1 MKIFILGNGFDLAC
15 GWKSKF
21 SDYFEHLYKK
31 TEFSKT
37 KDFSSWFGE
46 ILNDA
51 KKYLKDER
59 FFLILFSHLIEP
71 FLPHKDFHKP
81 RSEDVENFIKSDK
94 MFQIFCLIFEINNYL
109 MNNHNNTKNFKIEKI
124 NWLNIE
130 NDIKKFSSLDDKNE
144 LYLAILVSEIVK
156 SIESIMLFLKSK
168 NQHNSQAYDN
178 CEWLLNNIFQH
189 WFSKENLINLLINWI
204 DLYQDNFNVFLWNQ
218 QQGWNSA
225 VSWPNLSYGQ
235 AQKYNNL
242 FKYVDNIKDGETI
255 KIVNFNY
262 TYQYFHK
269 SIADD
274 KNQILI
280 NNLLEK
286 TKDYITYNKHL
297 KFLPISYIHGEAVGN
312 RQNDNSLPRCI
323 IGFNGNNKNINPNIQ
338 PLTKTFK
345 INHYAGDLNMD
356 MFPDKYYQLLL
367 PDLYSQE
374 HLDIIFFGHSLGEND
389 WRYFFEIFDKYN
401 INVNSN
407 ITIYFLFEESVADVN
422 QKSQNTINIL
432 ALFNRYLNRD
442 SDIWVREHDVRIK
455 YVFL

>member
-1 MKIFILGNGFDLAC
+1 MKIFVLGNGFDLAC

-21 SDYFEHLYKK
+21 SDYFEHLYKQ

-37 KDFSSWFGE
+37 NDFSLWFDT

-51 KKYLKDER
+51 KKYLKQER

-71 FLPHKDFHKP
+71 FLPHKEFVKP
-81 RSEDVENFIKSDK
+81 KNKDVENFVKSDK

-109 MNNHNNTKNFKIEKI
+109 NDNHNNEFKIRKI

-130 NDIKKFSSLDDKNE
+130 NNIKKFSSLNNKNE
-144 LYLAILVSEIVK
+144 SCLAILVSKI
-156 SIESIMLFLKSK
+156 IESVESTMLFLKSE
-168 NQHNSQAYDN
+168 NQQNSQCYDN
-178 CEWLLNNIFQH
+178 CEWLLNDIFQLY
-189 WFSKENLINLLINWI
+189 FNKEDLINLLTKWI
-204 DLYQDNFNVFLWNQ
+204 ESYQDNFAIFLYEQ
-218 QQGWNSA
+218 QYS
-225 VSWPNLSYGQ
+225 NLACNRNILPDSQ

-286 TKDYITYNKHL
+286 NENYITHNKHL
-297 KFLPISYIHGEAVGN
+297 NFLPISYIHGEAVGN

-323 IGFNGNNKNINPNIQ
+323 IGFNENNKNINSNIQ

-345 INHYAGDLNMD
+345 INHYIGGLNMG
-356 MFPDKYYQLLL
+356 MFPDEYYKISL
-367 PDLYSQE
+367 PDLHSQE

-389 WRYFFEIFDKYN
+389 WPYFFDIFDRYN
-401 INVNSN
+401 IKTYTNFK
-407 ITIYFLFEESVADVN
+407 IYFLFDRYIHQDNSDKIE
-422 QKSQNTINIL
+422 NTKKIINI
-432 ALFNRYLNRD
+432 FDCYLNKN
-442 SDIWVREHDVRIK
+442 SYNWISE
-455 YVFL
+455 YVVKDDENFLI